1 MRTYISGQTSGLELD
16 QAKQKFQEAE
26 ELLHSIN
33 LRPVNPI
40 KLGLRCTDS
49 LNDQIARDV
58 KLLLSCKA
66 IFMLS
71 NWRESKESRIERKV
85 AHETNKIILFERN
98 ESKHYDLIQTV
109 EGAIHEVTGQLLKD
123 YNKRSRDRLSY
134 YSRLIFTYQCIA
146 YSDIQYPELS
156 KLINRDRSTFYLYK
170 QSYHE
175 EFKFNCEF
183 REFAEKVD
191 SIMNE
196 RKDLIKC
203 IRVITEEGIKDKGVS
218 TITINKKGEQKL

>member
-1 MRTYISGQTSGLELD
+1 MRTYISGKINGLEHN

-26 ELLHSIN
+26 ELLQSID
-33 LRPVNPI
+33 LKPVNPL
-40 KLGLRCTDS
+40 KVGLRCSAS
-49 LNDQIARDV
+49 LNDHIVRDIE
-58 KLLLSCKA
+58 LLLSCKA
-66 IFMLS
+66 ILMLS

-85 AHETNKIILFERN
+85 AHETNKIILFETS

-170 QSYHE
+170 QRYHE
-175 EFKFNCEF
+175 EFKFNPEF

-191 SIMNE
+191 SIMSE

-203 IRVITEEGIKDKGVS
+203 INVITEEGIKDKGVS